1 MKQRKI
7 FSGIAIC
14 IITFCLFLFGQGVR
28 WYAIG
33 GDTEAYYIHFGHHI
47 EAKPLY
53 PLFFHVLKL
62 IFGETRYLYVAA
74 FIQMLVAACCISIFV
89 LFIKEKFSLHI
100 VGTCIVLA
108 GSLIPFWLLLPE
120 DPIPHVLMTE
130 SVTYPFLYLYV
141 VLILKG
147 VFEDKV
153 SYMIAAEI
161 WVIFMTLIRG
171 QMLFLAAVTGIVYFI
186 WIVSRKQRTKVM
198 SRLFWLFCFILLSV
212 KAEGLL
218 AEGYEK
224 IFFDAPKQ
232 SYFAQTLVQKAL
244 YCSDETDET
253 LFDDEIEKEIFTKTY
268 AGMKKEKTLW
278 SYEEKNLWSWKHI
291 TASFGANSYLV
302 QDVIQ
307 EVLTEHGQ
315 WSNSA
320 IEQESNVLDYSA
332 RLSKKLV
339 REHFLRC
346 IEVSIQLMPAGF
358 VSTVLFHKASIYGLI
373 YAMTLVLYVMA
384 IGGSVYVYW
393 RNKKMESESV
403 YMMLIVL
410 IAVTNVVS
418 SNLMHF
424 GLQRYL
430 AYTVGMFYI
439 GLFIL
444 MRRILWNSRLA
455 FVVRKL

>member
-1 MKQRKI
+1 M
-7 FSGIAIC
+7 
-14 IITFCLFLFGQGVR
+14 
-28 WYAIG
+28 
-33 GDTEAYYIHFGHHI
+33 
-47 EAKPLY
+47 
-53 PLFFHVLKL
+53 
-62 IFGETRYLYVAA
+62 
-74 FIQMLVAACCISIFV
+74 
-89 LFIKEKFSLHI
+89 
-100 VGTCIVLA
+100 
-108 GSLIPFWLLLPE
+108 
-120 DPIPHVLMTE
+120 
-130 SVTYPFLYLYV
+130 
-141 VLILKG
+141 
-147 VFEDKV
+147 
-153 SYMIAAEI
+153 
-161 WVIFMTLIRG
+161 
-171 QMLFLAAVTGIVYFI
+171 
-186 WIVSRKQRTKVM
+186 
-198 SRLFWLFCFILLSV
+198 
-212 KAEGLL
+212 
-218 AEGYEK
+218 
-224 IFFDAPKQ
+224 
-232 SYFAQTLVQKAL
+232 
-244 YCSDETDET
+244 
-253 LFDDEIEKEIFTKTY
+253 
-268 AGMKKEKTLW
+268 
-278 SYEEKNLWSWKHI
+278 
-291 TASFGANSYLV
+291 
-302 QDVIQ
+302 
-307 EVLTEHGQ
+307 
-315 WSNSA
+315 
-320 IEQESNVLDYSA
+320 VLDYSA